1 MQKPVFCVIQE
12 NTIKTKGFGTYYGKE
27 IHRRES
33 GVKKR
38 KPIVL
43 SEVKPEERK
52 KYEIAEELGLL
63 DRVLA
68 EGWQSLS
75 AKETG
80 KIGGMLSG
88 KAKKCA
94 KKEGI

>member
-1 MQKPVFCVIQE
+1 M
-12 NTIKTKGFGTYYGKE
+12 
-27 IHRRES
+27 
-33 GVKKR
+33 KKR

-43 SEVKPEERK
+43 SEIKPEERK

-63 DRVLA
+63 DKVLK

-80 KIGGMLSG
+80 KIGGMLSSQ
-88 KAKKCA
+88 AKK
-94 KKEGI
+94 KPKSE